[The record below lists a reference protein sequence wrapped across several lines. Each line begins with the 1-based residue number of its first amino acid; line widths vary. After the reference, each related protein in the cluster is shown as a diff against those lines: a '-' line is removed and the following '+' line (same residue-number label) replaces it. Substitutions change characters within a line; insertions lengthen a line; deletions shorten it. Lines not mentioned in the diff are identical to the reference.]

1 MLRSAT
7 VKWTPDLER
16 PKRSKDAQWKAA
28 EAAARSGASTPM
40 AYLKRRHMSNN
51 MIITGTELLRHA
63 PCGQEFGKNGGIERS
78 VTSGWGYVMD
88 NIQIIKGNFF
98 DCSQDMELRARTGAY
113 CVVKDGIS
121 EGIFDELPEKYAGAP
136 VTDYGDMLIMPA
148 LVDLHTHAPQYTFHG
163 MGMDLE
169 LLEWLNTYTF
179 PEEARYR
186 DLEYAS
192 QAYDIFVDALTRSG
206 TGRAVI
212 FGTIHTEATLL
223 LMEKLEKSG
232 LVTYVG
238 KVNMDR
244 NSPDNYREET
254 AQSLRETERFVEEA
268 LSFRNTF
275 PILTPRFIPTC
286 SDELMRGLSAIQKR
300 TGLPAQSH
308 LSENRSEIEWVK
320 ELVPDAAFYGDA
332 YDIFGLFGGECRTVM
347 AHCVSS
353 GKEEIE
359 RMAQKGV
366 FVAHCP
372 NSNTNISSGI
382 APVRKLLD
390 AGIRV
395 GLGSDVAGGHS
406 LSLFDEMVSAVQV
419 SNLRWRCIDQNDRQL
434 SMTEVFYMATRGGG
448 EFFGKVGSFDRGYE
462 FDALVVDDCG
472 LAGMIKPDP
481 AHRFLRS
488 LYLSH
493 ECLLAAKY
501 VKGNKIL

>member
-78 VTSGWGYVMD
+78 VTSGLGYVMD

-98 DCSQDMELRARTGAY
+98 DCSQDMELRARTGAD
-113 CVVKDGIS
+113 CVVKDGRS

-223 LMEKLEKSG
+223 LMEKLEKI
-232 LVTYVG
+232 
-238 KVNMDR
+238 K
-244 NSPDNYREET
+244 
-254 AQSLRETERFVEEA
+254 
-268 LSFRNTF
+268 
-275 PILTPRFIPTC
+275 
-286 SDELMRGLSAIQKR
+286 
-300 TGLPAQSH
+300 
-308 LSENRSEIEWVK
+308 
-320 ELVPDAAFYGDA
+320 
-332 YDIFGLFGGECRTVM
+332 
-347 AHCVSS
+347 
-353 GKEEIE
+353 
-359 RMAQKGV
+359 
-366 FVAHCP
+366 
-372 NSNTNISSGI
+372 NIS
-382 APVRKLLD
+382 
-390 AGIRV
+390 
-395 GLGSDVAGGHS
+395 
-406 LSLFDEMVSAVQV
+406 
-419 SNLRWRCIDQNDRQL
+419 
-434 SMTEVFYMATRGGG
+434 
-448 EFFGKVGSFDRGYE
+448 
-462 FDALVVDDCG
+462 
-472 LAGMIKPDP
+472 
-481 AHRFLRS
+481 
-488 LYLSH
+488 
-493 ECLLAAKY
+493 
-501 VKGNKIL
+501 

>member
-1 MLRSAT
+1 
-7 VKWTPDLER
+7 
-16 PKRSKDAQWKAA
+16 
-28 EAAARSGASTPM
+28 
-40 AYLKRRHMSNN
+40 
-51 MIITGTELLRHA
+51 
-63 PCGQEFGKNGGIERS
+63 
-78 VTSGWGYVMD
+78 MD

-244 NSPDNYREET
+244 NSSDNYREET
-254 AQSLRETERFVEEA
+254 EESLRETERFVEKA
-268 LSFRNTF
+268 HSFRNTF

>member
-1 MLRSAT
+1 
-7 VKWTPDLER
+7 
-16 PKRSKDAQWKAA
+16 
-28 EAAARSGASTPM
+28 
-40 AYLKRRHMSNN
+40 
-51 MIITGTELLRHA
+51 
-63 PCGQEFGKNGGIERS
+63 
-78 VTSGWGYVMD
+78 MD

-268 LSFRNTF
+268 LSFRSTF

-390 AGIRV
+390 AGIQV

-462 FDALVVDDCG
+462 FDALVVDDSG

>member
-1 MLRSAT
+1 
-7 VKWTPDLER
+7 
-16 PKRSKDAQWKAA
+16 
-28 EAAARSGASTPM
+28 
-40 AYLKRRHMSNN
+40 
-51 MIITGTELLRHA
+51 
-63 PCGQEFGKNGGIERS
+63 
-78 VTSGWGYVMD
+78 MD

-113 CVVKDGIS
+113 CVVKDGRS

-254 AQSLRETERFVEEA
+254 EGSLRETERFVEKA
-268 LSFRNTF
+268 HSFRNTF

-462 FDALVVDDCG
+462 FDALVVDDSG

>member
-1 MLRSAT
+1 
-7 VKWTPDLER
+7 
-16 PKRSKDAQWKAA
+16 
-28 EAAARSGASTPM
+28 
-40 AYLKRRHMSNN
+40 
-51 MIITGTELLRHA
+51 
-63 PCGQEFGKNGGIERS
+63 
-78 VTSGWGYVMD
+78 MD

-113 CVVKDGIS
+113 CVVKDGRS

-254 AQSLRETERFVEEA
+254 EGSLRETERFVEKA
-268 LSFRNTF
+268 HSFRNTF

-332 YDIFGLFGGECRTVM
+332 DDIFGLFGGECRTVM

-462 FDALVVDDCG
+462 FDALVVDDSG

>member
-1 MLRSAT
+1 
-7 VKWTPDLER
+7 
-16 PKRSKDAQWKAA
+16 
-28 EAAARSGASTPM
+28 
-40 AYLKRRHMSNN
+40 
-51 MIITGTELLRHA
+51 
-63 PCGQEFGKNGGIERS
+63 
-78 VTSGWGYVMD
+78 MD
-88 NIQIIKGNFF
+88 TIQIIKGNFF
-98 DCSQDMELRARTGAY
+98 DCAQDRQLRVRSGAY
-113 CVVKDGIS
+113 CVVKDGVT
-121 EGIFDELPEKYAGAP
+121 EGIFDELPEKYTGVQ
-136 VTDYGDMLIMPA
+136 VTDYGDRMIMPA
-148 LVDLHTHAPQYTFHG
+148 LVDLHTHASQYTFHG

-186 DLEYAS
+186 DPEYAS
-192 QAYDIFVDALTRSG
+192 QAYDVFVNDLVRSG

-212 FGTIHTEATLL
+212 FGTIHREATLL

-244 NSPDNYREET
+244 NSPDNYREQTED
-254 AQSLRETERFVEEA
+254 SLRETERFVEEA
-268 LSFRNTF
+268 VSFRNTS

-286 SDELMRGLSAIQKR
+286 SDELMRGLSDIQKR
-300 TGLPAQSH
+300 TGLPVQSH

-332 YDIFGLFGGECRTVM
+332 YDLFGLFGGECRTVM

-353 GKEEIE
+353 GREEIE
-359 RMAQKGV
+359 RMARNGV

-390 AGIRV
+390 AGVRV

-462 FDALVVDDCG
+462 FDALVVDDSG

>member
-1 MLRSAT
+1 
-7 VKWTPDLER
+7 
-16 PKRSKDAQWKAA
+16 
-28 EAAARSGASTPM
+28 
-40 AYLKRRHMSNN
+40 
-51 MIITGTELLRHA
+51 MIITGTGLLRHT

-78 VTSGWGYVMD
+78 VTSGWGYAMD

-98 DCSQDMELRARTGAY
+98 DCSENMELRVRTGAY
-113 CVVKDGIS
+113 CVVKDGLS
-121 EGIFDELPEKYAGAP
+121 EGLFDELPEKYAGAP
-136 VTDYGDMLIMPA
+136 VTDYGDMMIMPA

-223 LMEKLEKSG
+223 LMDKLEKSG

-244 NSPDNYREET
+244 NSPDNYREE
-254 AQSLRETERFVEEA
+254 AEESLRETERFVEEA

-286 SDELMRGLSAIQKR
+286 SDELMRGLSGIRKK
-300 TGLPAQSH
+300 TGLPVQSH

-332 YDIFGLFGGECRTVM
+332 YDMFGLFGGECKTVM

-359 RMAQKGV
+359 RMAQNGV

-434 SMTEVFYMATRGGG
+434 SMTEVFYMATRAGG
-448 EFFGKVGSFDRGYE
+448 EFFGKVGCFDRGYE
-462 FDALVVDDCG
+462 FDALVIDDRG
-472 LAGMIKPDP
+472 LAGMLKPD
-481 AHRFLRS
+481 AEHRFLRS

-493 ECLLAAKY
+493 ECSIAAKY
-501 VKGNKIL
+501 VNGNKIL

>member
-268 LSFRNTF
+268 LSFRSTF

-462 FDALVVDDCG
+462 FDALVVDDCD

>member
-7 VKWTPDLER
+7 VKWMPDLER
-16 PKRSKDAQWKAA
+16 PKRSKDTQWKAA

-51 MIITGTELLRHA
+51 MIITGTGLLRHA

-268 LSFRNTF
+268 LSFRSTF

-493 ECLLAAKY
+493 ECPLAAKY
-501 VKGNKIL
+501 VKGNRIL